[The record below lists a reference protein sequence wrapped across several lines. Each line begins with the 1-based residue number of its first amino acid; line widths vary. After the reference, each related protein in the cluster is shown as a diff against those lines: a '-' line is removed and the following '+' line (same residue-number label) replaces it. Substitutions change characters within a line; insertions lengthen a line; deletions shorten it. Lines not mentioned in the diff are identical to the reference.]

1 MPSQLK
7 LFIVQTVPVTLLRGV
22 RARKT
27 TTKVDLVQTPTV
39 YLRQVLRVNN
49 FTKLQKFYSTI
60 NRKIR
65 KFIYYTLIEFL
76 QKNSGRIIHVIAR
89 HKNSYG
95 VFTTS
100 KIIRDYFLS
109 RWGLNKLRL
118 LISFLVRCT
127 LLRDS
132 IEKKIDL
139 WEDLKKRDLLKVERD
154 LLRVRSQRENSRV
167 L

>member
-60 NRKIR
+60 NKKIR
-65 KFIYYTLIEFL
+65 KFIKYTLIEFL
-76 QKNSGRIIHVIAR
+76 HNNSERIII
-89 HKNSYG
+89 
-95 VFTTS
+95 
-100 KIIRDYFLS
+100 S
-109 RWGLNKLRL
+109 RN
-118 LISFLVRCT
+118 LIQSASALYN
-127 LLRDS
+127 L
-132 IEKKIDL
+132 
-139 WEDLKKRDLLKVERD
+139 
-154 LLRVRSQRENSRV
+154 
-167 L
+167 